1 MPLWLLWLIPSY
13 EVGFWSAILLRRK
26 SHNPKRDREIL
37 IYGAGGARHHIP
49 IVDER
54 LRKEAG
60 AATKWQARTARWV
73 ITSARWI
80 VNSKAFEYGALIAI
94 RKRWPGK
101 KPISSNVRL
110 FS

>member
-37 IYGAGGARHHIP
+37 IYGAGGAQHHIP

-54 LRKEAG
+54 LRRQAG
-60 AATKWQARTARWV
+60 SATKWQARVASWTVSCSRWL
-73 ITSARWI
+73 
-80 VNSKAFEYGALIAI
+80 VNSKAFEHLALIAI
-94 RKRWPGK
+94 RKRWPGQ
-101 KPISSNVRL
+101 KPISSTVRL
-110 FS
+110 FT